1 MLFTPLLVTV
11 GTTSE
16 LSVATTVG
24 QVTDIK
30 FFPLSASRLMSLGQ
44 VTPNE
49 GLSTS
54 REKNVFIGNYSMKLK
69 P

>member
-11 GTTSE
+11 VTTPE
-16 LSVATTVG
+16 LSVAITVG
-24 QVTDIK
+24 QVTAVK
-30 FFPLSASRLMSLGQ
+30 FFPLSAYRLMSLGQ

-54 REKNVFIGNYSMKLK
+54 VAREPFSSKIVL
-69 P
+69 